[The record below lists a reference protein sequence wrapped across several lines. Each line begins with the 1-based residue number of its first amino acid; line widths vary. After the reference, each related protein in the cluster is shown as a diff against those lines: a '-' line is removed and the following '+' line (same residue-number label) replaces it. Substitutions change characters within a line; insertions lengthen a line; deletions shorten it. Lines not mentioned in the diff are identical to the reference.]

1 MKRAITRDLAKII
14 PTIRC
19 HGDFCA
25 SGRSEIVMPN
35 LEVDGVGRIALPLLS
50 VQGEQ
55 LVAVAERAPYG
66 RGEETLVDTEVR
78 RTWQIDAGGVHLA
91 GQSWPKT
98 LHAMIGQVAAGLGVT
113 EPVTAELYKLL
124 IYDTGSFFVEHRD
137 TEKIPGM
144 FATLVVALPSV
155 SSGGEL
161 IVRHRGREV
170 CLDLGGSDSATVSFA
185 AFYADCVHE
194 VRPVTSGYRL
204 VLIYNLARAGRR
216 QPSAPPDYGG
226 ELSVITALLRR
237 WVANKDSPDDDSPN
251 KLIYPLEHAY
261 TPAELA
267 FDALKNADAAA
278 AGVLIRAANEAE
290 CDLHLALVSIEETGT
305 AEYAGYASRRRSRWY
320 RDRYEDDEDG
330 YDDDFEIGELIER
343 TLTISDWRQ
352 PDGSKPAITALPF
365 EEDELCPPGS
375 FDELEPD
382 EQHFHEAT
390 GNEGA
395 TFERTY
401 RRAAFVLWPRTRRLA
416 VIHQAGLG
424 VTLPYLSD
432 LAARWEQ
439 SGESQAS
446 PQWHDAHTL
455 AGYMLRDW
463 PASRGYYGNGDQV
476 ICMVASLTQLRDTAH
491 LDTLL
496 DIMPAKWMYHGSE
509 NEALT
514 RAAGLL
520 LPQRASELVEQI
532 IAWNAQMMPGACAG
546 LLARIGESDQ
556 FGNSPVLLHPAATTL
571 VQTLTGQRTSARPD
585 HFLPPDPITPSLI
598 EDLLTAL
605 ARIDAPLLADLVVG
619 HVLAYPASFDLD
631 AIVVPAILTLSERGP
646 TVKSASVQRLRSA
659 ALAHLRIRIAPPLAP
674 PPDFARANPILCRCA
689 HCAGLGRFL
698 VDPTRREWVFKAAEK
713 DRRHVESAITV
724 HGCDVDCATSRVGR
738 PYSLICTKNQASY
751 ERRVRQRKE
760 DLRNLE
766 RLESVPEQ
774 GGQPGAG
781 PYRVNVQERETD
793 DER

>member
-1 MKRAITRDLAKII
+1 MKRAITRELAKII

-19 HGDFCA
+19 HGDFYA
-25 SGRSEIVMPN
+25 SGRSEIIMPN
-35 LEVDGVGRIALPLLS
+35 LEVDGVGRIALPLLPM
-50 VQGEQ
+50 QAEQ

-78 RTWQIDAGGVHLA
+78 RTWQIDAAGIHLA

-98 LHAMIGQVAAGLGVT
+98 LDAMVAKVAAGLGVT

-170 CLDLGGSDSATVSFA
+170 CLDLGGSDSAAVAFA

-216 QPSAPPDYGG
+216 QPSAPPAYDG
-226 ELSVITALLRR
+226 EQSAIAALLRR
-237 WVANKDSPDDDSPN
+237 WVANKDSPDDGSPD
-251 KLIYPLEHAY
+251 KLVYPLEHAY

-267 FDALKNADAAA
+267 FNTLKNADAAA
-278 AGVLIRAANEAE
+278 AGVLIRAADEAD
-290 CDLHLALVSIEETGT
+290 CDLYLALVSIEETGT

-320 RDRYEDDEDG
+320 RDRDEDDEG
-330 YDDDFEIGELIER
+330 GDDDFEIGEIIER

-416 VIHQAGLG
+416 VMHQAGLG

-439 SGESQAS
+439 SGKSQAS

-455 AGYMLRDW
+455 AGYMLHDW
-463 PASRGYYGNGDQV
+463 PASRGYCGNGDQV

-496 DIMPAKWMYHGSE
+496 DIMPARWMYHGSE
-509 NEALT
+509 NEALA

-546 LLARIGESDQ
+546 LLARIGESGQ

-571 VQTLTGQRTSARPD
+571 VQTLTGQRTSPARPD
-585 HFLPPDPITPSLI
+585 SFHRPEPIAPSLI
-598 EDLLTAL
+598 DDLLTAL
-605 ARIDAPLLADLVVG
+605 AQIDAPLLADLVVG
-619 HVLAYPASFDLD
+619 HVLAHPTSFGLD
-631 AIVVPAILTLSERGP
+631 AIVVPTVVALCERALTAN
-646 TVKSASVQRLRSA
+646 TASVRRLRA
-659 ALAHLRIRIAPPLAP
+659 ACLAHLRDRIGQPLAP
-674 PPDFARANPILCRCA
+674 PADFARANPNLCRCP
-689 HCAGLGRFL
+689 HCAALGQFL
-698 VDPTRREWVFKAAEK
+698 VDPARKEWGLKAAEPV
-713 DRRHVESAITV
+713 RRHVESAIQV
-724 HGCDVDCATSRVGR
+724 HGCDVDCQTSRVGR
-738 PYSLICTKNQASY
+738 PYSLIFTKNQASY
-751 ERRVRQRKE
+751 QRRVRQRKE

-774 GGQPGAG
+774 GAQPGAG
-781 PYRVNVQERETD
+781 PDQVNVQERETD
-793 DER
+793 DEK